1 MRWPLSGMVGASIAL
16 ALLSVGCS
24 STPDVD
30 PPAKLEALQ
39 SAAPVRVLWSQNLW
53 SKLKGH
59 DLRFVPLLHGDRLF
73 VADNKG
79 QVRCLNAQNGRIVW
93 EVKTGL
99 RIASGPS
106 LGAGLSSGPGGGLL
120 LFGTHDAEVL
130 ALRMDDGAVA
140 WRSTV
145 SSEVLAPPRATEYG
159 VAVRTIDD
167 KVFMLDA
174 ATGKRLWVH
183 AQNVPVL
190 TLRGTSSPVLAGEM
204 IVVGFANGILAAYN
218 VRDGA
223 PVWEA
228 RVGVPQGRSELEQ
241 MIDVDAD
248 PVLVDGVIYAVSF
261 QGRLVAVD
269 QESGRI
275 LWSRDMSAYADFV
288 IDQDKIYITDQAGHV
303 WALERNTGAALWKQD
318 KLHGRGVTAPAALGD
333 FLIVADG
340 EGMVHWLARD
350 DGRFVARYAL
360 SEESGSTPI
369 SVTPVVSGDIVYV
382 RGNKGNL
389 EALQLRK

>member
-1 MRWPLSGMVGASIAL
+1 MRCRLGIAGAGIILS
-16 ALLSVGCS
+16 LLSVGCS

-30 PPAKLEALQ
+30 PPAKLEPLQ
-39 SAAPVRVLWSQNLW
+39 SSAPVRVLWSQYLW

-59 DLRFVPLLHGDRLF
+59 DLRFAPLLHGNRLF

-79 QVRCLNAQNGRIVW
+79 QVRCLNAQNGRVVW
-93 EVKTGL
+93 EVNTGL

-106 LGAGLSSGPGGGLL
+106 LGMGSGNESTDNLL

-130 ALRMDDGAVA
+130 ALRIDNGAVA

-145 SSEVLAPPRATEYG
+145 SSEVVAPPRGTEYG

-167 KVFMLDA
+167 KVYMLDA
-174 ATGKRLWVH
+174 VTGKRLWVH

-190 TLRGTSSPVLAGEM
+190 TLRGTSAPVLVGEM
-204 IVVGFANGILAAYN
+204 IVVGFANGTLDAYN
-218 VRDGA
+218 VRDGTL
-223 PVWEA
+223 VWEA

-248 PVLVDGVIYAVSF
+248 PVVVDGVIYAVSF
-261 QGRLVAVD
+261 QGRLVAVEQD
-269 QESGRI
+269 SGRL
-275 LWSRDMSAYADFV
+275 LWSREMSAYTDFV

-303 WALERNTGAALWKQD
+303 WALDRGTGAALWKQD
-318 KLHGRGVTAPAALGD
+318 KLHGRGVTGPVVQGD
-333 FLIVADG
+333 FLIVADV
-340 EGMVHWLARD
+340 EGVVHWLARD
-350 DGRFVARYAL
+350 DGHFVARYAL
-360 SEESGSTPI
+360 GEESGSIPI
-369 SVTPVVSGDIVYV
+369 SITPVVSNDIVYV

>member
-1 MRWPLSGMVGASIAL
+1 MRCRLGIAGAGIILS
-16 ALLSVGCS
+16 LLSAGCS

-30 PPAKLEALQ
+30 PPAKLEPLQ
-39 SAAPVRVLWSQNLW
+39 SSVPVRVVWSQYLW

-59 DLRFVPLLHGDRLF
+59 DLRFAPLLHGNRLF

-79 QVRCLNAQNGRIVW
+79 QVRCLNAQNGRVVW
-93 EVKTGL
+93 EVNTGL
-99 RIASGPS
+99 RIASGPG
-106 LGAGLSSGPGGGLL
+106 LGMGSGNESTDNLL

-130 ALRMDDGAVA
+130 ALRIDNGAVA

-145 SSEVLAPPRATEYG
+145 SSEVVAPPRGTEYG

-167 KVFMLDA
+167 KVYMLDA

-190 TLRGTSSPVLAGEM
+190 TLRGTSAPVLAGEM
-204 IVVGFANGILAAYN
+204 IVVGFANGTLDAYN
-218 VRDGA
+218 VRDGTL
-223 PVWEA
+223 VWEA

-248 PVLVDGVIYAVSF
+248 PVVVDGVIYAVSF
-261 QGRLVAVD
+261 QGRLVAVEQD
-269 QESGRI
+269 SGRL
-275 LWSRDMSAYADFV
+275 LWSREMSVYTDFV
-288 IDQDKIYITDQAGHV
+288 VDQDKIYITDQTGHV
-303 WALERNTGAALWKQD
+303 WALDRGTGAALWKQD
-318 KLHGRGVTAPAALGD
+318 KLHGRGVTGPVVQGD
-333 FLIVADG
+333 FLIVADV
-340 EGMVHWLARD
+340 EGVVHWLARD
-350 DGRFVARYAL
+350 DGHFVARYAL
-360 SEESGSTPI
+360 GEESGSIPI
-369 SVTPVVSGDIVYV
+369 SITPLVSNDIVYV

>member
-1 MRWPLSGMVGASIAL
+1 MRCRLGIIGASII
-16 ALLSVGCS
+16 LLVLSGGCS
-24 STPDVD
+24 STPDID
-30 PPAKLEALQ
+30 PPAKLEPLQ
-39 SAAPVRVLWSQNLW
+39 SPTPVRVLWSQNLW

-59 DLRFVPLLHGDRLF
+59 DLRFAPLLHGDRLF

-79 QVRCLNAQNGRIVW
+79 QVRCLNAQTGRIVW
-93 EVKTGL
+93 EVKTDL

-106 LGAGLSSGPGGGLL
+106 LGTGLSSEPGGGLL

-174 ATGKRLWVH
+174 TTGKRLWVH
-183 AQNVPVL
+183 AQNVPIL
-190 TLRGTSSPVLAGEM
+190 TLRGTSSPLLAGEK
-204 IVVGFANGILAAYN
+204 IVIGFANGTLAAYN
-218 VRDGA
+218 ARDGA
-223 PVWEA
+223 LVWET
-228 RVGVPQGRSELEQ
+228 RVGVAQGRSELEQ

-269 QESGRI
+269 QDSGRV
-275 LWSRDMSAYADFV
+275 LWSREMSAYADFV

-303 WALERNTGAALWKQD
+303 WALERSTGTALWKQD
-318 KLHGRGVTAPAALGD
+318 KLHGRGVTGPAAQGD
-333 FLIVADG
+333 FLIVADS
-340 EGMVHWLARD
+340 EGVVHWLARD

-360 SEESGSTPI
+360 SEESGSIPI
-369 SVTPVVSGDIVYV
+369 SITPVVSNDIVFV

>member
-1 MRWPLSGMVGASIAL
+1 MHCRSGIIGASIIL
-16 ALLSVGCS
+16 LLLSGGCS
-24 STPDVD
+24 STPDID
-30 PPAKLEALQ
+30 PPAKLEPLQ
-39 SAAPVRVLWSQNLW
+39 FPAPVRVLWSQNLW

-59 DLRFVPLLHGDRLF
+59 DSRFAPLLHGDRLF

-79 QVRCLNAQNGRIVW
+79 QVRCLDAQNGRIVW
-93 EVKTGL
+93 EAKTGL

-106 LGAGLSSGPGGGLL
+106 LSNEPGGGLL

-174 ATGKRLWVH
+174 TTGKRLWAH
-183 AQNVPVL
+183 AQNVPIL
-190 TLRGTSSPVLAGEM
+190 TLRGTSSPLLAGEK
-204 IVVGFANGILAAYN
+204 IVVGFANGTLAAYN

-223 PVWEA
+223 LVWEA

-269 QESGRI
+269 QDSGRI
-275 LWSRDMSAYADFV
+275 LWSREMSAYADFV
-288 IDQDKIYITDQAGHV
+288 VDSGIDKGKIYITDQAGHV
-303 WALERNTGAALWKQD
+303 WALERSTGTALWKQD
-318 KLHGRGVTAPAALGD
+318 KLHGRGVTAPAAQGD
-333 FLIVADG
+333 FLIVADN
-340 EGMVHWLARD
+340 EGYVHWLARD
-350 DGRFVARYAL
+350 DGRFVARYEL
-360 SEESGSTPI
+360 SEESGSIQI
-369 SVTPVVSGDIVYV
+369 SIKPVVSNDIVFI

>member
-1 MRWPLSGMVGASIAL
+1 MRCRLGIAGASIIL
-16 ALLSVGCS
+16 LLLSGGCS

-30 PPAKLEALQ
+30 PPAKLEPLQ
-39 SAAPVRVLWSQNLW
+39 SAPPVRVLWSQNLW
-53 SKLKGH
+53 PKLKGH
-59 DLRFVPLLHGDRLF
+59 DLRFAPLLHGDRLF

-79 QVRCLNAQNGRIVW
+79 QVRCLNAQSGRIVW
-93 EVKTGL
+93 EAKTGL

-106 LGAGLSSGPGGGLL
+106 LGLSNESSGGLL

-130 ALRMDDGAVA
+130 ALRMSDGAVA

-167 KVFMLDA
+167 KVFMLDV
-174 ATGKRLWVH
+174 ATGKRLWAH
-183 AQNVPVL
+183 AENVPIL
-190 TLRGTSSPVLAGEM
+190 TLRGTSSPLLAGEK
-204 IVVGFANGILAAYN
+204 IVVGFANGTLVAYN

-223 PVWEA
+223 LVWEA

-269 QESGRI
+269 QDSGRV
-275 LWSRDMSAYADFV
+275 LWSREMSAYADFV

-303 WALERNTGAALWKQD
+303 WALERSTGTALWKQD
-318 KLHGRGVTAPAALGD
+318 KLHGRGVTGPAAQGD
-333 FLIVADG
+333 FLIVADS
-340 EGMVHWLARD
+340 EGVVHWLARD

-360 SEESGSTPI
+360 SEESGSIPI
-369 SVTPVVSGDIVYV
+369 SITPVVSNDIVFV

>member
-1 MRWPLSGMVGASIAL
+1 MRWPLGIAGASIIL
-16 ALLSVGCS
+16 VLLSGGCS
-24 STPDVD
+24 STPDID
-30 PPAKLEALQ
+30 PPAKLVPLQ

-53 SKLKGH
+53 SKLSGH
-59 DLRFVPLLHGDRLF
+59 DLRFAPLLHGDRLF

-79 QVRCLNAQNGRIVW
+79 QVLCLNAQTGRIVW

-106 LGAGLSSGPGGGLL
+106 LGSEAGGGLL

-130 ALRMDDGAVA
+130 ALRMSDGAVA

-145 SSEVLAPPRATEYG
+145 SSEVLAPPRATEHG

-174 ATGKRLWVH
+174 TTGKRLWVH
-183 AQNVPVL
+183 AQTVPIL
-190 TLRGTSSPVLAGEM
+190 TLRGTSSPLLAGEK
-204 IVVGFANGILAAYN
+204 IVVGFANGTLAAYN

-223 PVWEA
+223 LVWET

-241 MIDVDAD
+241 MIDLDAD

-275 LWSRDMSAYADFV
+275 LWSREMSAYADFV
-288 IDQDKIYITDQAGHV
+288 IDQDRIYITDQAGHV
-303 WALERNTGAALWKQD
+303 WALERSTGTALWKQD
-318 KLHGRGVTAPAALGD
+318 KLHGRGVTAPAAQGD
-333 FLIVADG
+333 FLIVADN
-340 EGMVHWLARD
+340 EGYVHWLARD

-360 SEESGSTPI
+360 SEDSGSIPI
-369 SVTPVVSGDIVYV
+369 SITPVTSNDIVYV

>member
-1 MRWPLSGMVGASIAL
+1 MRWPLGITGASIIL
-16 ALLSVGCS
+16 ALLSGGCS

-30 PPAKLEALQ
+30 PPAKLVPLQ

-53 SKLKGH
+53 SPLTGH
-59 DLRFVPLLHGDRLF
+59 DLRFAPLLHGERVF

-79 QVRCLNAQNGRIVW
+79 QVRCLNAQNGRTVW
-93 EVKTGL
+93 EVKTDL
-99 RIASGPS
+99 RIASGP
-106 LGAGLSSGPGGGLL
+106 GLSMGSSSEPGGGLL

-174 ATGKRLWVH
+174 ATGKRIWVH
-183 AQNVPVL
+183 TQNVPVL
-190 TLRGTSSPVLAGEM
+190 TLRGTSSPLQAGEK
-204 IVVGFANGILAAYN
+204 IVVGFASGTLAAYN

-223 PVWEA
+223 LVWET

-269 QESGRI
+269 QDSGRV
-275 LWSRDMSAYADFV
+275 LWSRDMSAYVDFV
-288 IDQDKIYITDQAGHV
+288 IDKDRIYITDHEGHV
-303 WALERNTGAALWKQD
+303 WALERSTGTALWKQD
-318 KLHGRGVTAPAALGD
+318 KLHGRGVTAPATQGD
-333 FLIVADG
+333 FLVVADG
-340 EGMVHWLARD
+340 EGFVHWLARD
-350 DGRFVARYAL
+350 DGRFVARYQL
-360 SEESGSTPI
+360 SEESGSIPI
-369 SVTPVVSGDIVYV
+369 NIMPVVSNDVVFV